1 MGQVAPFNSVNQ
13 FIIIRYIPVFLLNLT
28 VDKNIIMYYILVE
41 KEDKMRKMC
50 VFCGRHPVDK
60 NKEHVIPQWLIRET
74 GRTKLPIVDQPDKK
88 IGFMAFTMPAC
99 TACNERYSKME
110 SDAQS
115 VMQKILGGMS
125 ITAPE
130 INTLLDWFD
139 KVRVGLWLAN
149 AYLNPQKYDF
159 QPKISIDT
167 RVGKLDRALVVEK
180 IDMPASDKGLLIE
193 GIYSPIFIYSPSVF
207 QMLINNYSF
216 TSASC
221 ANLVSN
227 RLGFPVINNVTLVSG
242 GRTRGNL
249 CPGREKVTHPVIKDF
264 APSDN
269 QIILYQPIF
278 SQFQKSPLCQTKYV
292 QKYSLDHNA
301 GLGGIFYQRGANSP
315 VTYMTPNDKIRLS
328 PRPYPDDDKSLENI
342 HQRMYQMQI
351 YVNNMPIHF
360 DTGDKLTDAKI
371 DLLHR
376 SKSDLMVEFVK
387 NNYKCH

>member
-1 MGQVAPFNSVNQ
+1 
-13 FIIIRYIPVFLLNLT
+13 
-28 VDKNIIMYYILVE
+28 
-41 KEDKMRKMC
+41 MRKMC
-50 VFCGRHPVDK
+50 IFCGRRPVDK

-74 GRTKLPIVDQPDKK
+74 GRTKSPIIDTPDKK
-88 IGFMAFTMPAC
+88 IPFLAFTMPAC

-139 KVRVGLWLAN
+139 KVRVGLWLSN

-180 IDMPASDKGLLIE
+180 IDMPASDKGILIE

-242 GRTRGNL
+242 GRTHGNL

-264 APSDN
+264 APSSN

-315 VTYMTPNDKIRLS
+315 VVYMSGDDKIRLN
-328 PRPYPDDDKSLENI
+328 PHPYPDDDAELDKI
-342 HQRMYQMQI
+342 YKRMYNLQI
-351 YVNNMPIHF
+351 AVNNMPIRF
-360 DTGDKLTDAKI
+360 DTGDTVADAQYAFLRKC
-371 DLLHR
+371 
-376 SKSDLMVEFVK
+376 KSDLVANYVK
-387 NNYKCH
+387 DNFNGR

>member
-1 MGQVAPFNSVNQ
+1 
-13 FIIIRYIPVFLLNLT
+13 
-28 VDKNIIMYYILVE
+28 
-41 KEDKMRKMC
+41 MRKMC

-99 TACNERYSKME
+99 TACNERYSKLE
-110 SDAQS
+110 SDTQS
-115 VMQKILGGMS
+115 IMQKILSGCS
-125 ITAPE
+125 VDATE
-130 INTLLDWFD
+130 IDILLDWFD
-139 KVRVGLWLAN
+139 KVRVGLWLSN
-149 AYLNPQKYDF
+149 AYLNPRLYDF
-159 QPKISIDT
+159 QPKLSIDT
-167 RVGKLDRALVVEK
+167 RVGKLDRALVIERMDHQEK
-180 IDMPASDKGLLIE
+180 GILIE

-207 QMLINNYSF
+207 QILINNYSF
-216 TSASC
+216 TSLSAV
-221 ANLVSN
+221 NLVSD
-227 RLGFPVINNVTLVSG
+227 RLGFPSFTNVTLVSS
-242 GRTRGNL
+242 GRTKADII
-249 CPGREKVTHPVIKDF
+249 PGRGKTKNPVIKSLI
-264 APSDN
+264 PSDN
-269 QIILYQPIF
+269 QIVLYQPIF
-278 SQFQKSPLCQTKYV
+278 SQCAKKPEFDTKYV
-292 QKYSLDHNA
+292 HEHSLDFAA
-301 GLGGIFYQRGANSP
+301 GRGGIFYQRGANSP
-315 VTYMTPNDKIRLS
+315 VTYMTPNDKIRLG

>member
-1 MGQVAPFNSVNQ
+1 
-13 FIIIRYIPVFLLNLT
+13 
-28 VDKNIIMYYILVE
+28 
-41 KEDKMRKMC
+41 MRKMC
-50 VFCGRHPVDK
+50 IFCGHRPVDK
-60 NKEHVIPQWLIRET
+60 NKEHVIPQWLIRAT
-74 GRTKLPIVDQPDKK
+74 GRAGAPIVDGPDKK
-88 IGFMAFTMPAC
+88 IGFMSFTMPAC
-99 TACNERYSKME
+99 TACNERYSKLELATKGVME
-110 SDAQS
+110 
-115 VMQKILGGMS
+115 KIFANTPVNS
-125 ITAPE
+125 TE

-149 AYLNPQKYDF
+149 AYLNPKMYDF
-159 QPKISIDT
+159 QPKIAIDT
-167 RVGKLDRALVVEK
+167 RVGKLDRALIVEK
-180 IDMPASDKGLLIE
+180 IDTKDQGILIE
-193 GIYSPIFIYSPSVF
+193 GLYSPIFIYSPSVF

-242 GRTRGNL
+242 GRTHGNL

-315 VTYMTPNDKIRLS
+315 VVYMSGDDKIRLN
-328 PRPYPDDDKSLENI
+328 PRPYPDDDAELDKI
-342 HQRMYQMQI
+342 YKRMYNLQI
-351 YVNNMPIHF
+351 AVNNMPIRF
-360 DTGDKLTDAKI
+360 DTGNTVADAQYAFLRKC
-371 DLLHR
+371 
-376 SKSDLMVEFVK
+376 KSDLVANYVK
-387 NNYKCH
+387 DKFNGR